1 MFIVDTSRPLTNKTV
16 SFDDLISL
24 PQITD
29 FDLYSLPIDKLVALN
44 SNKDPVNYYGIF
56 KSPAEAALT
65 LDNKSEY
72 KYISRYINLERTVEV
87 TFNKDLVYFVMNP
100 LYKNNISL
108 RRTPDSPR
116 NTKAIVL
123 VDTINNTATH

>member
-1 MFIVDTSRPLTNKTV
+1 MDVFIIDSSRPLTNKIV
-16 SFDDLISL
+16 SFDDIVLL

-29 FDLYSLPIDKLVALN
+29 FDLYSLPMGKLVALN
-44 SNKDPVNYYGIF
+44 SNKDPVNYYGEF
-56 KSPAEAALT
+56 KSPAEAALA

-72 KYISRYINLERTVEV
+72 KYIRASNCRNINLERPVEV
-87 TFNKDLVYFVMNP
+87 TSNKDLVYFVMNP
-100 LYKNNISL
+100 LYKNNTSL

-123 VDTINNTATH
+123 VDK